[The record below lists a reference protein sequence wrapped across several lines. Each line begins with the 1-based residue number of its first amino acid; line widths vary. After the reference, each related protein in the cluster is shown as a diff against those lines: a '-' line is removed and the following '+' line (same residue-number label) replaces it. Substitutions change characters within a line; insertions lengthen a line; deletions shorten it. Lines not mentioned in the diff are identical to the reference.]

1 MKIGVVGLGKMGA
14 NIALNLLDQGV
25 EVVGYDI
32 DNNSRMLASK
42 QGIPVVSSIQSLVS
56 ELPKRKVIW
65 LMVPNG
71 NPTENAIE
79 SLEKLLARDDIII
92 DAGNSNYN
100 DSIRRAKNLKEKG
113 IIFLDVGTSGGVSG
127 ARHGA
132 CLMIGGEKEAYD
144 YLEEVFKSIAQKD
157 GCLYTGQP
165 GSGHFLK
172 MVHNGIEYGMMEA
185 MAEGFH
191 VLKESNFGYDL
202 EKVANN
208 WNHGSVVRSWLME
221 LAEKQFHEHP
231 NLDDIKGVVDASGEA
246 KWTVQTALEMEV
258 PVPVIALSLMAR
270 NESKIEDN
278 FAYKMLS
285 ALRNGFGGHDYIKK

>member
-42 QGIPVVSSIQSLVS
+42 QGISVVSSIQSLVS

-71 NPTENAIE
+71 NPTENAID
-79 SLEKLLARDDIII
+79 SLKDLLTNEDIII

-100 DSIRRAKNLKEKG
+100 DSIRRANNLKQKG
-113 IIFLDVGTSGGVSG
+113 IILLDAGTSGGVSG

-132 CLMIGGEKEAYD
+132 CLMIGGEQEAYD
-144 YLEEVFKSIAQKD
+144 YLENVFKSIAKKD
-157 GCLYTGQP
+157 GCLYTGHS

-185 MAEGFH
+185 IAEGFH
-191 VLKESNFGYDL
+191 VLKESNFDYDL

-231 NLDDIKGVVDASGEA
+231 NLDDIKGSCY
-246 KWTVQTALEMEV
+246 
-258 PVPVIALSLMAR
+258 S
-270 NESKIEDN
+270 IE
-278 FAYKMLS
+278 F
-285 ALRNGFGGHDYIKK
+285 NGT